1 MARARAAAEMVE
13 EIRLLDPIEQGKL
26 LRLLIDDL
34 DGPADLDVER
44 AWLEEAQRRSLEL
57 DAGLVTPI
65 PAEEVFARARARLRA
80 R

>member
-1 MARARAAAEMVE
+1 MARAAAEMVE
-13 EIRLLDPIEQGKL
+13 EIRSLDPVEQGKL
-26 LRLLIDDL
+26 LRMLLDDL

-44 AWLEEAQRRSLEL
+44 AWLEEAQRRSREL

>member
-1 MARARAAAEMVE
+1 MARAAAEMVE
-13 EIRLLDPIEQGKL
+13 EIRSLDPIEQGKL
-26 LRLLIDDL
+26 LRILLDDL
-34 DGPADLDVER
+34 DGPADLGVDL
-44 AWLEEAQRRSLEL
+44 AWLEEAQRRSREL